1 MLTNEIARAAGV
13 TAETVRF
20 YTRKGLLSATKD
32 PSNGY
37 KRYDQA
43 ALERLIFINHAR
55 NIGFSLQEIADIIEH
70 SQREDSPC
78 PKVRQMLSDKIA
90 DTKDKIAQLQRHLKL
105 METTFADWATK
116 PDMAP
121 NGQAI
126 CCLIANWSQQG
137 VALDVKEQDHDK

>member
-1 MLTNEIARAAGV
+1 MLTNEIARAACV

-20 YTRKGLLSATKD
+20 YTRKGLLSASKD
-32 PSNGY
+32 PNNGY
-37 KRYDQA
+37 KRYDSA

-55 NIGFSLQEIADIIEH
+55 GIGFSLQEIAEIIDY

-90 DTKDKIAQLQRHLKL
+90 DTKDKIAQLQHHLHL
-105 METTFADWATK
+105 METTFADWATQ

-126 CCLIANWSQQG
+126 CCLIANWSQQS
-137 VALDVKEQDHDK
+137 DERKTQEPNHDQ